1 MSTKKS
7 EVVKISADPKAVAAA
22 YERDRCLFD
31 FNSELSGLYQKLGIC
46 RVQLEEDDRIIK
58 MLREKRDLLAA
69 EIASMEQRAAELK
82 EEKKRL

>member
-31 FNSELSGLYQKLGIC
+31 FNSELSGFLHNK
-46 RVQLEEDDRIIK
+46 VK
-58 MLREKRDLLAA
+58 
-69 EIASMEQRAAELK
+69 
-82 EEKKRL
+82 